1 MAGYV
6 VELHSDPITT
16 VTDANG
22 RYTFHDVDYTS
33 HELIVKTPEGEEIA
47 AFEMEFSQG
56 DKVGTDVTK
65 QGVDITYTSSTTTVD
80 IEVALTAD
88 HSGAEI
94 AQVQVVDNPQTSDA
108 TGGIGTVLLWIGGGV
123 FAVAIIAALII
134 ILLRKRRKGTQI

>member
-16 VTDANG
+16 ITDANG
-22 RYTFHDVDYTS
+22 RYTFVDVDYTS

-47 AFEMEFSQG
+47 AFELEFSQG
-56 DKVGTDVTK
+56 DEAATDVSEK
-65 QGVDITYTSSTTTVD
+65 GVDITYTSSTTTVD

-88 HSGAEI
+88 DSGAEI

-108 TGGIGTVLLWIGGGV
+108 AGGIGTVLPWIGGG
-123 FAVAIIAALII
+123 ALAAMLLALLII
-134 ILLRKRRKGTQI
+134 ILMKRRKETQV